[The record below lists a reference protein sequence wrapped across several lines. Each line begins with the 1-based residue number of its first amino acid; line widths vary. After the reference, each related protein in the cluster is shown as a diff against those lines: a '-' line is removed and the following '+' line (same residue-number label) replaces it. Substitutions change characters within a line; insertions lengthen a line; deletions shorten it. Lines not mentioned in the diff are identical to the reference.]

1 MRPASIPIRV
11 IEPTRSS
18 LMAARSTG
26 ATIPSTKAISL
37 GEGYEI
43 GDEVKKERL
52 AGGWRRVGWKLDF
65 TNMGLVAG
73 ARRRRKAT
81 TALDGPVPALVWLSR
96 LLPDGLRAGDIVTTG
111 SIVAAT
117 PVIAGERWTNRLSGP
132 LSSSV
137 EFIPRQFRIPM
148 WREQNLHHSG
158 LQSRSAKL
166 SSRVFLFVRLVSVPN
181 PELLTASRDPIP
193 VCPPRYGRRT

>member
-1 MRPASIPIRV
+1 
-11 IEPTRSS
+11 
-18 LMAARSTG
+18 MAARSTG

-137 EFIPRQFRIPM
+137 EVYTAPISYSNVAGTKFA
-148 WREQNLHHSG
+148 
-158 LQSRSAKL
+158 LQRSSKYVGEVAL
-166 SSRVFLFVRLVSVPN
+166 ARPLICAPGIGTE
-181 PELLTASRDPIP
+181 P
-193 VCPPRYGRRT
+193 